1 MKEKMAAIV
10 IINRKINELLF
21 QLKGIK
27 SERVKNSAIKTLGI
41 LKLSFEENILLKFQY
56 KID

>member
-1 MKEKMAAIV
+1 MAAIV

-27 SERVKNSAIKTLGI
+27 SEIVKNNAIKTLGT
-41 LKLSFEENILLKFQY
+41 LKF
-56 KID
+56 KF